1 MTTLADPVPGGRPGA
16 FTACGRET
24 REAGVRVITGTA
36 GLDGMTRST
45 RLFQETTGNP
55 GLLDA
60 GQARAP
66 GGRRRPAS
74 PGEAVAEFR
83 ADEALRTVLGPV
95 LTDAMIAVRRG
106 EITAVDGLGD
116 GRIAAAY
123 RRRY

>member
-16 FTACGRET
+16 FTAWGRES

-36 GLDGMTRST
+36 GLDGMMRST
-45 RLFQETTGNP
+45 RLSQETTGKP
-55 GLLDA
+55 ELLDA

-66 GGRRRPAS
+66 GVRRLPAS
-74 PGEAVAEFR
+74 LGEAMAEVR
-83 ADEALRTVLGPV
+83 ADEAPRTALGPV
-95 LTDAMIAVRRG
+95 LTDAMIAVRQG
-106 EITAVDGLGD
+106 EIAAADGLDD